1 MFWEIDVRKIG
12 GWGVFPL
19 FISSFKAARSS
30 TAQAS
35 ERTNYTPGDGYK
47 AGMGP
52 PRSAPHWPSVG
63 SARCS
68 RLTSPELAGMAMV
81 HTPRTPSTEPRR
93 DFPGSRA
100 RSVQG
105 RRPRALGPMGED
117 PEAQSRTISRMGAR
131 EDWENSASRADEVP
145 GTAGRTQS
153 PSVEGQGTAQ
163 LPLLRGVWT
172 CGIMEGQDDQ
182 NQDLTLFVQNLLK
195 EMQGRF
201 QTMSDS
207 IINRSSEKGP
217 CWGGA
222 VGPGIDDMGAR
233 IDDLEKSISELI
245 QEAGAEDAGRASSNA
260 SSSSRQARARTA
272 MDCQEQQT
280 RRSEVIETSRRQ
292 QEVQQHRYYQEKLER
307 SAREGD
313 RRVADEELVD
323 EVVSAKAP
331 RVGTTE
337 TAAPVRAVPRAG
349 HVDAGHVAA
358 EYEERLQREL
368 QRQQELELWLRE
380 EEDPH
385 NWLQQQRAQR
395 QREEDAKPC
404 GLDAGLIHAPT
415 QRGSVSEDELAGRRR
430 QEQNARQ
437 VMVDETWKQRQRYVD
452 DLRDSE
458 LAAKTRR
465 DVARE
470 VLRLRGQV
478 TPALSEVSTS
488 EPAWRAAPSPR
499 MDVPTPVLL
508 RLELG

>member
-1 MFWEIDVRKIG
+1 MAAINAQANGSRRGARLTAAFRDFDSKRTGRIDRTFLEALIHLSVSRELTSAEARQLTEHLDHITDPHENVDYEAFVGWLYGGASRLPELVLSPGSNTGASRPLSGRTLRNVVRHK
-12 GWGVFPL
+12 L
-19 FISSFKAARSS
+19 HQEQELATREATRSAAESAA
-30 TAQAS
+30 TARPAS

-131 EDWENSASRADEVP
+131 EEQTKSPALPAELRA
-145 GTAGRTQS
+145 R
-153 PSVEGQGTAQ
+153 Q
-163 LPLLRGVWT
+163 L
-172 CGIMEGQDDQ
+172 
-182 NQDLTLFVQNLLK
+182 
-195 EMQGRF
+195 
-201 QTMSDS
+201 
-207 IINRSSEKGP
+207 
-217 CWGGA
+217 
-222 VGPGIDDMGAR
+222 
-233 IDDLEKSISELI
+233 
-245 QEAGAEDAGRASSNA
+245 RAK
-260 SSSSRQARARTA
+260 ARARTA

-395 QREEDAKPC
+395 QREED
-404 GLDAGLIHAPT
+404 
-415 QRGSVSEDELAGRRR
+415 ELAGRRR

-452 DLRDSE
+452 DLRG
-458 LAAKTRR
+458 LAWKQKGPGRAVEQETRT
-465 DVARE
+465 E
-470 VLRLRGQV
+470 
-478 TPALSEVSTS
+478 
-488 EPAWRAAPSPR
+488 
-499 MDVPTPVLL
+499 
-508 RLELG
+508 